1 MLFTSGVLD
10 QRFGLRQHS
19 GASFSHCHRLI
30 CIASYSQQGI
40 VSKVSPNLHAMALT
54 LAIGRWNDLTPS
66 LASGESVQRLM
77 GDLNSQNKISELLEV
92 FAAIVVTAGLVA
104 GNLLLFS
111 PLRVDKRIK
120 APAPPA
126 QPQNT
131 AGPVF
136 R

>member
-1 MLFTSGVLD
+1 
-10 QRFGLRQHS
+10 
-19 GASFSHCHRLI
+19 
-30 CIASYSQQGI
+30 
-40 VSKVSPNLHAMALT
+40 MAFT
-54 LAIGRWNDLTPS
+54 LAIGRWSDLTPS

-77 GDLNSQNKISELLEV
+77 GDVNSQNKISELLEV
-92 FAAIVVTAGLVA
+92 VAAIVVTAGLVA

-120 APAPPA
+120 APVPPA

>member
-1 MLFTSGVLD
+1 M
-10 QRFGLRQHS
+10 
-19 GASFSHCHRLI
+19 
-30 CIASYSQQGI
+30 I
-40 VSKVSPNLHAMALT
+40 VSKESPNLHPMALT
-54 LAIGRWNDLTPS
+54 LAIGRWSDLTPS

-92 FAAIVVTAGLVA
+92 VAAIVVTAGLVA

>member
-1 MLFTSGVLD
+1 M
-10 QRFGLRQHS
+10 
-19 GASFSHCHRLI
+19 
-30 CIASYSQQGI
+30 
-40 VSKVSPNLHAMALT
+40 SKESPNLHPMALT
-54 LAIGRWNDLTPS
+54 LAVGRWSDLTPS

-92 FAAIVVTAGLVA
+92 LAAIVVKAGLVA

-111 PLRVDKRIK
+111 QLRVDKRIK

-126 QPQNT
+126 QHQNT
-131 AGPVF
+131 VGPVF

>member
-1 MLFTSGVLD
+1 
-10 QRFGLRQHS
+10 
-19 GASFSHCHRLI
+19 
-30 CIASYSQQGI
+30 
-40 VSKVSPNLHAMALT
+40 MALT
-54 LAIGRWNDLTPS
+54 LAIGRWSDLSPS

-92 FAAIVVTAGLVA
+92 VAAIVVTAGLVA
-104 GNLLLFS
+104 ENLLLFS

-120 APAPPA
+120 APVPPA

-131 AGPVF
+131 AGPGF

>member
-1 MLFTSGVLD
+1 MPPTYLYRV
-10 QRFGLRQHS
+10 
-19 GASFSHCHRLI
+19 SFPTEMI
-30 CIASYSQQGI
+30 E
-40 VSKVSPNLHAMALT
+40 SKESPNLHPMALT
-54 LAIGRWNDLTPS
+54 LAIGRWSDLTPS

-92 FAAIVVTAGLVA
+92 VAATVVTAGLVA

>member
-1 MLFTSGVLD
+1 MNSYRRWRGSYE
-10 QRFGLRQHS
+10 HW
-19 GASFSHCHRLI
+19 HRLLRTSSNI
-30 CIASYSQQGI
+30 DDANVTLKSQTH
-40 VSKVSPNLHAMALT
+40 PMAYPQSL
-54 LAIGRWNDLTPS
+54 GRWSDLTPS
-66 LASGESVQRLM
+66 LASGESVQRVM

-92 FAAIVVTAGLVA
+92 VAAIVVTAGLVA

-131 AGPVF
+131 AGTVF

>member
-1 MLFTSGVLD
+1 
-10 QRFGLRQHS
+10 
-19 GASFSHCHRLI
+19 
-30 CIASYSQQGI
+30 
-40 VSKVSPNLHAMALT
+40 MALT
-54 LAIGRWNDLTPS
+54 LAIGRWSDLTPS

-92 FAAIVVTAGLVA
+92 VAAIVVTAGLVA
-104 GNLLLFS
+104 GKLLLFS
-111 PLRVDKRIK
+111 PLQVDNRIK

>member
-1 MLFTSGVLD
+1 
-10 QRFGLRQHS
+10 
-19 GASFSHCHRLI
+19 
-30 CIASYSQQGI
+30 
-40 VSKVSPNLHAMALT
+40 MAV
-54 LAIGRWNDLTPS
+54 
-66 LASGESVQRLM
+66 GESVQRLT
-77 GDLNSQNKISELLEV
+77 GDLTSQDKTIEMLEV
-92 FAAIVVTAGLVA
+92 VAAIVVTAGLVA

-131 AGPVF
+131 AGTVF